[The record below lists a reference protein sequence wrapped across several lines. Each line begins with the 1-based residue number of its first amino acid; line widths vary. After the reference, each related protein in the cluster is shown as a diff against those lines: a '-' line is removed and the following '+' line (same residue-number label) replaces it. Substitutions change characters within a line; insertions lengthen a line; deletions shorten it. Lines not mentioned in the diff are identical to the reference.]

1 MKETGKH
8 HSDFSLSTLGLCY
21 NKYLFL
27 SWIPSLL
34 NYSSQFVSKLSYPI
48 LKNENLVDEQNNV
61 LDSTASQVWHLSVP
75 FYSKI
80 LQNCY
85 DCLYALFYFLL
96 NPLAIIHSNL
106 AALRALIASLYPC
119 TLVSNFL
126 VITYSGSGLDLDLLL
141 LIRCGGDNEVP
152 MCSQVFRI
160 PCAFL
165 PFFLE
170 PCHHSKT
177 NQDCPLGGSETLQKL
192 WWVII
197 SGEAILEQPT
207 PKIPHWLHELT

>member
-1 MKETGKH
+1 MLQQV
-8 HSDFSLSTLGLCY
+8 SF
-21 NKYLFL
+21 
-27 SWIPSLL
+27 SLL
-34 NYSSQFVSKLSYPI
+34 NSLSPELFQFVSKLSYPI

-126 VITYSGSGLDLDLLL
+126 VITYSGYGLDLDLLL

-165 PFFLE
+165 PFSWNPTTILKQTRTVLWE
-170 PCHHSKT
+170 VQRPCKNCDESSF
-177 NQDCPLGGSETLQKL
+177 QVRLF
-192 WWVII
+192 
-197 SGEAILEQPT
+197 
-207 PKIPHWLHELT
+207 